1 MFEKTVFSITIGR
14 KAENMLDH
22 ASRFIGAFTGFSV
35 GDAFGYPCRN
45 MSFEEICA
53 RFEKTGCL
61 RLAVSNKTN
70 TALFTDATQLMLFTT
85 DGILWAALTQ
95 KEEGV
100 NYTEYVLYAYQL
112 WLYTQTKTIAGDEY
126 SWLFDKT
133 VNAYRSK
140 LIKTKGMY
148 QKRFT
153 ESQNVDVLSK
163 VRNSNY
169 GKIISPL
176 NNFSDTGAVK
186 RVLPAGLFF
195 NYDSELAFRAGADF
209 SAITHGSPVSY
220 LSAGVYSAIIAELI
234 NGATMDNSIKKALDI
249 LKTYKNNE
257 EVIKV
262 IEKVRKYL
270 SDDNISPLNAISRIG
285 TEDDAAQAL
294 GVALFSAAL
303 FEDSYENAIRLAVN
317 HDGRSDVC
325 GAMCG
330 GLLGAYHGAGFVPK
344 KWLQKLS
351 YLRLIEDIA
360 ISLVENSYFN
370 EEPESNTRT
379 GKKTEEPEDDF
390 FAKEEGEIDYD

>member
-1 MFEKTVFSITIGR
+1 M
-14 KAENMLDH
+14 DH
-22 ASRFIGAFTGFSV
+22 ASRFIGAYTGFSV
-35 GDAFGYPCRN
+35 GDAFGFPCRELTF
-45 MSFEEICA
+45 MEICN
-53 RFEKTGCL
+53 RFEKNGCL
-61 RLAVSNKTN
+61 RLAVSAKTN
-70 TALFTDATQLMLFTT
+70 TALFTDATQLTLFTT
-85 DGILWAALTQ
+85 DGILWAAMTQ

-126 SWLFDKT
+126 SWLFDKN

-148 QKRFT
+148 QKRFI
-153 ESQNVDVLSK
+153 EPVNIDVLSRI
-163 VRNSNY
+163 RNSVY
-169 GKIISPL
+169 GKIVSPL
-176 NNFSDTGAVK
+176 NGYSDTGAVK

-209 SAITHGSPVSY
+209 AAITHGSPVSY
-220 LSAGVYSAIIAELI
+220 LSAGYYSTVIAELI
-234 NGATMDNSIKKALDI
+234 NGATIDHAIKKAFDI

-257 EVIKV
+257 EVVDV
-262 IEKVRKYL
+262 IEKVRRYV
-270 SDDNISPLNAISRIG
+270 SDDNVSPLTAISRIG
-285 TEDDAAQAL
+285 TDDNAAQAL
-294 GVALFSAAL
+294 GVALFAAAL

-351 YLRLIEDIA
+351 YLRLIEDTA

-370 EEPESNTRT
+370 EEPEARTKT
-379 GKKTEEPEDDF
+379 GKKSKDPEDDF
-390 FAKEEGEIDYD
+390 FAKDDNEIDYDE